1 VLLGVWLGTL
11 QFMLDQGKNAD
22 WFNSRMIASLAA
34 LTAAAF
40 AAWLIWGC
48 TDPHPA
54 VDMAFD
60 HLAQTGP
67 YTIGHST
74 DAPDG
79 KPEISFGLTRHIL
92 DQRLV
97 ISADGPICLDDQT
110 SPKPFGSS
118 DLLLNKKTTVA
129 YAPQH
134 SSSVAVTMY
143 F

>member
-67 YTIGHST
+67 NHTQSVT
-74 DAPDG
+74 V
-79 KPEISFGLTRHIL
+79 LTRPMASQRYHLTSL
-92 DQRLV
+92 DIFW
-97 ISADGPICLDDQT
+97 ISGWLSLPMVPFVWMIKRPQSHSAVPIC
-110 SPKPFGSS
+110 
-118 DLLLNKKTTVA
+118 
-129 YAPQH
+129 Y
-134 SSSVAVTMY
+134 
-143 F
+143 